1 MIATVVVCLFGVL
14 LLAPQ
19 IGRGEDASQ
28 ALAEYSPYMPG
39 NAVPHN
45 LTCNSVSG
53 YDEELQLMCRVPG
66 GTFCQHG
73 YIMVD
78 DGIIT
83 QTSFFKCH
91 FPLAY
96 LIAQYGRYEQVQ
108 HFSRVVILRW
118 PDMYAHVRR
127 DGRFYAMQ
135 PVHIISWWQPRPTN
149 IDAVGSA

>member
-1 MIATVVVCLFGVL
+1 MVRLCITLVAIIGLFGVL

-39 NAVPHN
+39 SALPRNV
-45 LTCNSVSG
+45 TCDAISG
-53 YDEELQLMCRVPG
+53 YDEFQASCRVPG
-66 GTFCQHG
+66 GTFCQYG
-73 YIMVD
+73 YIIVTD
-78 DGIIT
+78 SIIT

-96 LIAQYGRYEQVQ
+96 LIAQHGRYEHMQQ
-108 HFSRVVILRW
+108 FSKVFILRW
-118 PDMYAHVRR
+118 GNMSAHVRR

-135 PVHIISWWQPRPTN
+135 PVHIISWWQPR
-149 IDAVGSA
+149 